1 MTTTAAEQE
10 QTGRTTKTAT
20 ITGMLLRLFLL
31 GVFDVGAIWL
41 ITNMFLDG
49 WWPLA
54 SMLAFI
60 TIFINIV
67 FLRESMYPLRWM
79 AIGLSLLLLISVYPI
94 FYTFYIA
101 FTNYSDGYLLTKQQ
115 VIEQKESD
123 VYLPETGQ
131 AFAYTAFKALDGNYV
146 LWLQSDNPDSELHN
160 KLAEPGVNIGESQI
174 QVSDERDADGVP
186 ISIEGYERIPTA
198 GLFVALSELDGL
210 TFGGVEDGVQVRGIK
225 DASQV
230 QQRYVY
236 DPETDIFTDQQT
248 GTTYT
253 PVNGQFIDE
262 TGTKLPQS
270 GGFIITIGLKN
281 FERFFGSTALGGPL
295 LQVIIWNFVFA
306 FLTVLTTFFLGLFT
320 ALLFNDLPGKK
331 IIRSLLI
338 VPYTIP
344 SLVTILVW
352 KGMLNEQL
360 GVISN
365 TIQNIF
371 GSSPPFFTDPNWTR
385 FAILMINLWL
395 GYPYFMLVCS
405 GALQGIPQDI
415 YSAADVDGANALTK
429 FRKLTLPLLLIA
441 VGPLLVASFTFNFN
455 NFNVIYLFNKGGPPI
470 PGADTPVGYTDILIS
485 YVYKLAFGGARGSD
499 YGLASAITIIIFVVV
514 MVITLLQFRYTNM
527 WEAGED
533 V

>member
-1 MTTTAAEQE
+1 MTTSVSEQA
-10 QTGRTTKTAT
+10 QTGRSTPTAT
-20 ITGMLLRLFLL
+20 ITGMLLRLILL
-31 GVFDVGAIWL
+31 GVFDIGAVWL
-41 ITNMFLDG
+41 ITGMFFDG
-49 WWPLA
+49 YWPLA
-54 SMLAFI
+54 AMLAFI
-60 TIFINIV
+60 TIAVNII
-67 FLRESMYPLRWM
+67 FLREGMYPLRWM
-79 AIGLSLLLLISVYPI
+79 AVGLSLLLLISVYPI
-94 FYTFYIA
+94 FYTVYLA

-115 VIEQKESD
+115 VIDQKEGD

-131 AFAYTAFKALDGNYV
+131 AVAYTAYRSPDGNYV
-146 LWLQSDNPDSELHN
+146 LWLQSENPDSPLN
-160 KLAEPGVNIGESQI
+160 NVLAEPDVDIGESTI
-174 QVSDERDADGVP
+174 EVGDFDENGIPNSVA
-186 ISIEGYERIPTA
+186 GYERIPTA
-198 GLFVALSELDGL
+198 GMFVALSELDKIL
-210 TFGGVEDGVQVRGIK
+210 FGGTEQGVQVRGINE
-225 DASQV
+225 ASQV
-230 QQRYVY
+230 QQRFVY
-236 DPETDIFTDQQT
+236 DPGTDTITDQQT
-248 GTTYT
+248 GIAYA
-253 PVNGQFIDE
+253 PVNGQFVDE
-262 TGTKLPQS
+262 EGNKLPQS
-270 GGFIITIGLKN
+270 GGFIITVGLDN
-281 FERFFGSTALGGPL
+281 FSRFFGSSAIGGPL
-295 LQVIIWNFVFA
+295 FQVIVWNFAFA
-306 FLTVLTTFFLGLFT
+306 FLTVLMTFFLGLFT

-352 KGMLNEQL
+352 KGMLNEQI
-360 GVISN
+360 GVFSN
-365 TIQNIF
+365 VLQDIF
-371 GSSPPFFTDPNWTR
+371 GSSPPFFTNPTWTR
-385 FAILMINLWL
+385 FAILTINLWL

-415 YSAADVDGANALTK
+415 YSAADVDGANAFTK
-429 FRKLTLPLLLIA
+429 FRKLTLPLLLVA